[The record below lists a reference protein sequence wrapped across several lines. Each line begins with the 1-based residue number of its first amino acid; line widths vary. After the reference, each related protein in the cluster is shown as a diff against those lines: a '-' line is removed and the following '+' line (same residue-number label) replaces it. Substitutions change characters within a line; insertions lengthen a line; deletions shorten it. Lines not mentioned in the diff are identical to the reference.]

1 MIVVDVAQPRLYEW
15 WSICSCSSN
24 SSNSSSGTSNGGSS
38 QFRSVVVGELE
49 GKKTEDGMKNGSRK
63 TRNGRR
69 EKEMAVQVGST

>member
-15 WSICSCSSN
+15 WSICSSN
-24 SSNSSSGTSNGGSS
+24 SSNNSGGTSNGGSS

-69 EKEMAVQVGST
+69 EKEMAIQVGST